1 MAGCRSIGIN
11 VLRALRWDER
21 GAAALELSLLAP
33 VLGAVLLLT
42 VDVGLAV
49 NSRMSIDHVMR
60 VGAETAMADP
70 GESTVQKVLEQAA
83 DQNFGTVVDLA
94 YAGSMSVDSAGV
106 YVGASR
112 FCACPESR
120 AVAIACT
127 ATCSGKAP
135 LAFYRLEA
143 RKTYSGI
150 LLSGIEMDT
159 ALQVQVN

>member
-1 MAGCRSIGIN
+1 MAT
-11 VLRALRWDER
+11 LRALGRNER

-33 VLGAVLLLT
+33 VLAGVLLLT
-42 VDVGLAV
+42 LDVGLAV

-60 VGAETAMADP
+60 VGAETAMVDP

-83 DQNFGTVVDLA
+83 NQNFGTVVDLA
-94 YAGSMSVDSAGV
+94 YADSVSVDSDGV
-106 YVGASR
+106 HVGATR

-120 AVAIACT
+120 AVAVACT

-150 LLSGIEMDT
+150 LLSGIDMNV